1 MTTKDVTKIGCQTSH
16 SKRKRGMMW
25 PEQMFAYKAG
35 TLVLIRQRLGLSDE
49 LTTRA
54 EIIFG
59 ILLHS
64 FEMSEEAAFALL
76 RKQRLF
82 LSAPAVVKVKEA
94 LAGMEEEESQEPI
107 ADEASQPDSLLV
119 LLPPECL
126 AHIVSFLPTE
136 EVPALPLPT
145 LNSPLSKKAIPRSSL
160 WPQPAV
166 SFLVPFSRIMVPSC
180 VSFLTAFGSCA
191 HVYSSTSL
199 VEAALRE
206 ALWWSAGCH

>member
-1 MTTKDVTKIGCQTSH
+1 
-16 SKRKRGMMW
+16 MMG

-54 EIIFG
+54 EIICA

-94 LAGMEEEESQEPI
+94 LAGMEEEESQQPFV
-107 ADEASQPDSLLV
+107 DEASQPDSLLV

-145 LNSPLSKKAIPRSSL
+145 FNPPL
-160 WPQPAV
+160 V
-166 SFLVPFSRIMVPSC
+166 
-180 VSFLTAFGSCA
+180 
-191 HVYSSTSL
+191 
-199 VEAALRE
+199 
-206 ALWWSAGCH
+206 